1 MQPRQIELRI
11 KRIKR
16 ELTKLGP
23 MRPGTLSMQYA
34 ACQKP
39 GCACMDPVKPK
50 KHGPFYQLSY
60 SHLGKSTTRFVRPS
74 YTGQIKKE
82 LTAYKRFRA
91 LTQEWV
97 TQELAPS
104 QLRLEL
110 ARRKDRRKVASRTV
124 LSSLDL
130 MNMFLQF
137 YFSAIVPM
145 PHIGVSLGQHAA
157 PVMRTLAFLSAPPFP
172 PAVLICAYPDSE
184 SERLWQIFT

>member
-74 YTGQIKKE
+74 HTGQIKKE

-97 TQELAPS
+97 TQELALS
-104 QLRLEL
+104 QLRLEPEFDSWE
-110 ARRKDRRKVASRTV
+110 AHGGVSSASR
-124 LSSLDL
+124 LRQNKHLRLREGGLELKRLD
-130 MNMFLQF
+130 
-137 YFSAIVPM
+137 
-145 PHIGVSLGQHAA
+145 
-157 PVMRTLAFLSAPPFP
+157 T
-172 PAVLICAYPDSE
+172 
-184 SERLWQIFT
+184 